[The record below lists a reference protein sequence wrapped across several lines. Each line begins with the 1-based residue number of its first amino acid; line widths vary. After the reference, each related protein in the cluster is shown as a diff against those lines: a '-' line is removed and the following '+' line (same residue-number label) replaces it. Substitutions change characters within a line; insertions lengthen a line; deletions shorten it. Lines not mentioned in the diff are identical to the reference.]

1 MMPATMSTLFLF
13 LGLLCLDLVS
23 SMKMIETDGNASNSL
38 HSAANSAKNAKAA
51 QALPSTPKKLMAP
64 CLICPP
70 APKKR
75 RLTSADTS
83 LPLATRGR
91 IISLEEIDR
100 FFAFADPKIVTRKL
114 FNTPPISPIHSQTNK
129 QEMDEPVKEV
139 TDDVKETN

>member
-1 MMPATMSTLFLF
+1 MPTLFLF

-23 SMKMIETDGNASNSL
+23 STKMIETEGNTSN
-38 HSAANSAKNAKAA
+38 SAANSSNNGPA
-51 QALPSTPKKLMAP
+51 QALPSTPEKLMAQ

-70 APKKR
+70 APKKL

-83 LPLATRGR
+83 PPPAPRER

-100 FFAFADPKIVTRKL
+100 FFAFAGPKIVTRKL
-114 FNTPPISPIHSQTNK
+114 LNTPPMSPIHSQTNN

>member
-1 MMPATMSTLFLF
+1 MMPTKLFPMKAFSLF
-13 LGLLCLDLVS
+13 LGLLCLDLAS

-91 IISLEEIDR
+91 IISLEEIELNRSDE
-100 FFAFADPKIVTRKL
+100 
-114 FNTPPISPIHSQTNK
+114 NK
-129 QEMDEPVKEV
+129 QQPRELAL
-139 TDDVKETN
+139 NIQGSI